1 MWPDYKGRLN
11 PFKVCFMTAAAA
23 PRSSR
28 VRAVRIWLTLVATL
42 IAVMVLVGGAT
53 RLTES
58 GLSIVEWKPITGT
71 LPPLTDAQWHAAFDG
86 YKQIPQYR
94 ELNAGM
100 TLGEFKTIF
109 WWEWSHRLLG
119 RVIGIAYLLPFLWFL
134 WRGAIGP
141 EWKRALWGIFALGA
155 LQGAV
160 GWWMVA
166 SGLSQRTEVSQVRLA
181 IHLTLALI
189 IYASIVWTLRRLSDR
204 PPVLAAARLRIT
216 AIALLAMTL
225 IQLFLGA
232 LVAGLRAGRVFN
244 TWPTIDGGL
253 IPAAERLWFETPW
266 WKNLYENHLTVQFDH
281 RMMAYALWAL
291 AALHMIDAL
300 RTRAGAAARG
310 AVLLFL
316 ALTAQA
322 ALGIFTVLYA
332 VPIDLALAHQAMALV
347 VLTLAVLQAERLTAA
362 REDRTALDRSPTGR
376 LAVPSEPFRS
386 A

>member
-1 MWPDYKGRLN
+1 
-11 PFKVCFMTAAAA
+11 MTAAAE
-23 PRSSR
+23 PDRSPVRRSR
-28 VRAVRIWLTLVATL
+28 VRAVRIWLTLVAAL

-58 GLSIVEWKPITGT
+58 GLSIVEWKPVTGT
-71 LPPLTDAQWHAAFDG
+71 LPPLTDAQWHAAFNG

-100 TLGEFKTIF
+100 TLHEFKTIF

-189 IYASIVWTLRRLSDR
+189 IFAAIVWTLRRLSDK
-204 PPVLAAARLRIT
+204 PPVLAAARLKFT
-216 AIALLAMTL
+216 AIILLAMTL
-225 IQLFLGA
+225 LQLFLGA

-244 TWPTIDGGL
+244 TWPLIDGAL
-253 IPAAERLWFETPW
+253 IPSAERLWFEQPW
-266 WKNLYENHLTVQFDH
+266 WKNLFDNHLTVQFDH

-291 AALHMIDAL
+291 AAWHAIDAL
-300 RTRAGAAARG
+300 RSRAGAAAGG
-310 AVLLFL
+310 ALWLFA
-316 ALTAQA
+316 ALSLQA
-322 ALGIFTVLYA
+322 ALGILTVLHA
-332 VPIDLALAHQAMALV
+332 TPIGLALAHQAVGIV
-347 VLTLAVLQAERLTAA
+347 VLTLAVLQVERLTAPRPKDVA
-362 REDRTALDRSPTGR
+362 RAVALPIGQ
-376 LAVPSEPFRS
+376 PG
-386 A
+386 